1 MQLFFFLFFFL
12 SRSFAAPAFLYWTFA
27 VLSQTTAALIM
38 QAAAGSMWVTT
49 AKLFSCR
56 STFCRF
62 ALFRGAN
69 TDPRGCAG
77 NDDDC
82 VSPGL
87 FQRINNFG
95 MAGSSSD
102 VDAVNL
108 VAHFHTSLQRACI
121 VVAVNHTPAVHRS
134 VSYRHPHHA
143 RLEILFAP
151 GASSHVRHS
160 SVVRRCLEMNHT
172 PPLLTS
178 PL

>member
-1 MQLFFFLFFFL
+1 
-12 SRSFAAPAFLYWTFA
+12 
-27 VLSQTTAALIM
+27 M
-38 QAAAGSMWVTT
+38 QAAARSMWVTT
-49 AKLFSCR
+49 AKVIFMSQHILPICSF
-56 STFCRF
+56 
-62 ALFRGAN
+62 
-69 TDPRGCAG
+69 PRRKHGPTRLRG